1 MSHRRKAVTQCL
13 SHGKHRYCHPSLAS
27 CLNKCGRRRTA
38 ALTFAMWQTGNTS
51 SLCKLPHTVSQIT
64 SLYFLTVLPKYMLLE
79 VITSSV
85 KTLYITQSLLLWK
98 PCVSLN
104 HFFCENP
111 AYHSNTSAVK
121 TLYITQ
127 SLLLLKP
134 CISLKHFCEN
144 PVYHSITSSVKTLYI
159 TQSLLL
165 WKPCISLN
173 HFFLFQPNAH
183 NMLNM

>member
-1 MSHRRKAVTQCL
+1 MSHQRKAVTQCL

-64 SLYFLTVLPKYMLLE
+64 SPYFLTVLPKYMPLE
-79 VITSSV
+79 V
-85 KTLYITQSLLLWK
+85 
-98 PCVSLN
+98 
-104 HFFCENP
+104 F
-111 AYHSNTSAVK
+111 
-121 TLYITQ
+121 
-127 SLLLLKP
+127 
-134 CISLKHFCEN
+134 
-144 PVYHSITSSVKTLYI
+144 TSSVKTLYI

-173 HFFLFQPNAH
+173 HFFCETLYINHFFCENPVYHSITSSVKTLYITQSFLLWKPCIS
-183 NMLNM
+183 LNHFFCENPVYHSITSFYSNQMHTIC